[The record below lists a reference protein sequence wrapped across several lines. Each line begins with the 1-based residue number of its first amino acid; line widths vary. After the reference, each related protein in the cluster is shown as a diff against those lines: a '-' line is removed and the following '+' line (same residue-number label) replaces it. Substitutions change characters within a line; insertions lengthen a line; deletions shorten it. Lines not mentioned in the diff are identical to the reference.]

1 MWGVCLGD
9 ETFPGPLLDGWF
21 FSTWGG
27 VVMSIITDI
36 FNRYKGSYAQGDG
49 RGLEPMSMTP
59 EQLQQ
64 TSRNEFRID
73 DYRIIVKKR
82 GNNFYDR
89 CVCWLEGR
97 FFSRWAKPQVTLAR
111 QVTTNNFSVEIMEA
125 LAEMGVEDPENHPV
139 IKRIEGRAARR
150 VPLRSNFVR
159 EVLKEVAHI
168 VQTHDMELWG
178 EVAPMSA
185 QESFRFEVTDDD
197 PPLYDELEALP
208 DDEGGEPPPDY
219 GAVVSAD
226 DPPAYGEN
234 GTGRNNDDG
243 HNQV

>member
-1 MWGVCLGD
+1 MKR
-9 ETFPGPLLDGWF
+9 FPARFWM
-21 FSTWGG
+21 GG
-27 VVMSIITDI
+27 FLALRGGFVMSIITDI
-36 FNRYKGSYAQGDG
+36 FNKYKGSYAQEVNYAF
-49 RGLEPMSMTP
+49 EPMSMTP

-64 TSRNEFRID
+64 ASRNEFRKD
-73 DYRIIVKKR
+73 GYVLTVKKR
-82 GNNFYDR
+82 GNNFHDR
-89 CVCWLEGR
+89 CLCWLEGR
-97 FFSRWAKPQVTLAR
+97 FFFRWAKPQATR
-111 QVTTNNFSVEIMEA
+111 DRRKITQDFSDEIKWV
-125 LAEMGVEDPENHPV
+125 LGDIGIEDLDGHPV
-139 IKRIEGRAARR
+139 IKRIKRHAARR

-185 QESFRFEVTDDD
+185 QESFRVGVTDDE
-197 PPLYDELEALP
+197 PPLYNELEALP